1 MLIKTQKGSD
11 SLLNNKTKARY
22 VLSFNNSD
30 TIACN
35 NLWYLT
41 IKPLILQRSTQVVF
55 HTIEAFRVSLKLARL
70 KHNYRISPE
79 KKLCWNSV
87 VLSYISPVILL
98 KQDFNVNRFRGT
110 NLILYKSY
118 FMNILW
124 TSCLWILFHWIV
136 SNNPRKSPD
145 VIVLTLSTALGL
157 LVKIQ
162 KHSLNCLLW
171 KH

>member
-1 MLIKTQKGSD
+1 MF
-11 SLLNNKTKARY
+11 Y
-22 VLSFNNSD
+22 LS
-30 TIACN
+30 TIAIQVACN
-35 NLWYLT
+35 NLWCLT
-41 IKPLILQRSTQVVF
+41 VKPLVLQRSPQVVF

-79 KKLCWNSV
+79 KKLSWNSV

-98 KQDFNVNRFRGT
+98 KQDFNANGFCGI
-110 NLILYKSY
+110 NWILYKSY

-124 TSCLWILFHWIV
+124 TSYLWILFHWIV
-136 SNNPRKSPD
+136 SNNARKPPD
-145 VIVLTLSTALGL
+145 VIVLTLNTALGL

>member
-1 MLIKTQKGSD
+1 MLITTQKGSD
-11 SLLNNKTKARY
+11 SLLNNKRKARY
-22 VLSFNNSD
+22 VLPFNNSD
-30 TIACN
+30 KIACN
-35 NLWYLT
+35 NLRYRT
-41 IKPLILQRSTQVVF
+41 IKPLILLRSPQVVF

-79 KKLCWNSV
+79 TKLSWNSV
-87 VLSYISPVILL
+87 VLSYISSVILL
-98 KQDFNVNRFRGT
+98 KQDFNVNGFRGI
-110 NLILYKSY
+110 NLILYNSY

-124 TSCLWILFHWIV
+124 TSYLWILFHWIV
-136 SNNPRKSPD
+136 SNNARKPPD
-145 VIVLTLSTALGL
+145 VIVLTWNTALGL